1 MDCKHIQKNEIHEK
15 YLLNRLTEAEKA
27 EYEKHIE
34 ECSPCREELN
44 KQSKIIQG
52 IREIGLQ
59 EMKYDIR
66 QQVEEVRSEKKSVDW
81 QMILKVAAVL
91 FIIAIIPS
99 AIYYFQTESGKP
111 VSQLLKSE
119 PSTSSSE
126 TFSFDK
132 NQVNDESK
140 TNEKTPLSSKS
151 TASLEKPVNREKQ
164 DKAEI
169 LGEDRLKNSSD
180 VVYGRAEQG
189 YAAAE
194 AKSIEEIPDS
204 DSILEKEE
212 AEVTQSQTFIAAKQK
227 KDSLS
232 QKLSAGI
239 TYHYVKSDVVNKKA
253 ALFKTQEI
261 TTAQQYDAVTS
272 KKLAPETSL
281 MEKSTGRD
289 DNKSTITSGAVYE
302 TGEKQITINF
312 LSAER
317 KLMIDQESKL
327 PQSFDVQI
335 IVRDSSDWKMN
346 LFVNKEFLQY
356 DLNRIKLVINK
367 TKIYLIILNDYIYEI
382 DASEDSTKAV
392 LIK

>member
-1 MDCKHIQKNEIHEK
+1 M
-15 YLLNRLTEAEKA
+15 
-27 EYEKHIE
+27 
-34 ECSPCREELN
+34 
-44 KQSKIIQG
+44 
-52 IREIGLQ
+52 
-59 EMKYDIR
+59 
-66 QQVEEVRSEKKSVDW
+66 
-81 QMILKVAAVL
+81 
-91 FIIAIIPS
+91 
-99 AIYYFQTESGKP
+99 
-111 VSQLLKSE
+111 
-119 PSTSSSE
+119 
-126 TFSFDK
+126 
-132 NQVNDESK
+132 
-140 TNEKTPLSSKS
+140 
-151 TASLEKPVNREKQ
+151 
-164 DKAEI
+164 
-169 LGEDRLKNSSD
+169 
-180 VVYGRAEQG
+180 
-189 YAAAE
+189 
-194 AKSIEEIPDS
+194 
-204 DSILEKEE
+204 
-212 AEVTQSQTFIAAKQK
+212 
-227 KDSLS
+227 
-232 QKLSAGI
+232 
-239 TYHYVKSDVVNKKA
+239 KSDVVNKKA